1 MGQTLTQLEAR
12 TRSPVRE
19 FKSPLAREASF
30 RRRMEQR
37 RFSAVAAVIVLT
49 SSLLIAGC
57 GGSSSVDSIPTTT
70 AESDQG
76 RSLRWSDIGLDA
88 LDVERTVTVIVPG
101 RKCWAG
107 SIESRT
113 TSLGSCGSHRTTFI
127 NENIGTVRAWKNV
140 RAPFPLTLIVEHDG
154 HEIGRATT
162 TEPFGKV
169 EVPG

>member
-1 MGQTLTQLEAR
+1 MGQRGL
-12 TRSPVRE
+12 
-19 FKSPLAREASF
+19 
-30 RRRMEQR
+30 
-37 RFSAVAAVIVLT
+37 SAVAAGIMVLT
-49 SSLLIAGC
+49 ASPLIAGC

-76 RSLRWSDIGLDA
+76 RPLRWSDIGLDA
-88 LDVERTVTVIVPG
+88 LDVERTVTVIVPA
-101 RKCWAG
+101 RRCWAG

-113 TSLGSCGSHRTTFI
+113 TALGSCGSHRITFI
-127 NENIGTVRAWKNV
+127 NEDIGTVRAWKNI